1 MALTKVTGQ
10 VIKNTT
16 DVTVG
21 VLTVTNTLAVGGTVS
36 IGGTLTYED
45 VTNVDAVGLI
55 TARNGIVVGSGITL
69 SKDGDIFATGI
80 TTISENLKVGTG
92 VTISPDGDGF
102 FTGVITATSYSGID
116 LSAVTGATGDFSIA
130 DKIVHTGDTNT
141 AIRFPS
147 ADNISFEV
155 AGTER
160 LRIDDSDGVIA
171 KHTTA
176 ANLRIQNSTAASSQ
190 TATLDMA
197 PANGVSGVQLK
208 CTSEEDFSTGAN
220 RTAFFTV
227 DVRKDGTFS
236 EKLRILS
243 NGNVL
248 IGTTVDGNQALNVYG
263 AANGAIAIQNSN
275 TGTGADNGLYL
286 GNGNSTIAYIW
297 NYENDSMRFATNNTE
312 RMRITSNGNILIGN
326 SNGGSEAINLVGGG
340 GGILISRS
348 TSSSPN
354 DGQTLGD
361 IGLNSYSASQTCS
374 SADVLIRGQADG
386 DHSGSSAGSAL
397 LLFTK
402 PASTGPGSSATERLR
417 INKSGAIGIAGA
429 NYGSAGQ
436 VLTSN
441 GSGSAVSWAAAG
453 GIGMAQHWR
462 LTSSSQGNQTPLTSW
477 EAADNSFAGSLG
489 SSMSV
494 SSGVFT
500 YPSTGI
506 YFVIYTLVGYSDS
519 STQNLIGSIQQ
530 SIDGGSNW
538 GNAAYGL
545 NGIYDYSNS
554 YPSWG
559 NTATHYIFDIT
570 DTSQQKTRF
579 IYGAG
584 QGPEY
589 AKGDTNITYT
599 GVTFIRLGDT

>member
-1 MALTKVTGQ
+1 MTVVNPKSISGINSITRASGSDNLLTIHTT
-10 VIKNTT
+10 NTT
-16 DVTVG
+16 ERVRVNSDGDV
-21 VLTVTNTLAVGGTVS
+21 
-36 IGGTLTYED
+36 I
-45 VTNVDAVGLI
+45 
-55 TARNGIVVGSGITL
+55 VGSGITV
-69 SKDGDIFATGI
+69 SPDGDIFATGI

-130 DKIVHTGDTNT
+130 DKIVHTGDTNN

-326 SNGGSEAINLVGGG
+326 SNGGSEAINMVGGG